1 MDGSPVAV
9 YPTMTTTEA
18 QMTTRRTATTATLAA
33 ILVTGGLIGS
43 AVAANAQDR
52 NRAPAPVP
60 GMARMHEL
68 MSQQNPG
75 MTRMHERMSQQ
86 NPGMARMH
94 ELKTDGSRGA
104 RRHCPQPRST

>member
-1 MDGSPVAV
+1 MN
-9 YPTMTTTEA
+9 
-18 QMTTRRTATTATLAA
+18 TRRTAATAALAA
-33 ILVTGGLIGS
+33 LLVTGGLISS

-52 NRAPAPVP
+52 GRAPAPVP

-75 MTRMHERMSQQ
+75 MARMHQQMTQQ

-94 ELKTDGSRGA
+94 ELMTDG
-104 RRHCPQPRST
+104 PR